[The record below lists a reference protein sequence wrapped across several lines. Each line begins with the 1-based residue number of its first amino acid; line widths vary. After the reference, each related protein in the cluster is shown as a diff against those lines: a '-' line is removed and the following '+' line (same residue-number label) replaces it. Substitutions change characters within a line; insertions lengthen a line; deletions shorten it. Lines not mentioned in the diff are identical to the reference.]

1 MIKFFRKIRYDLMG
15 GNKTGTYF
23 KYAFGEIVLVVIGIL
38 IALQINNW
46 NENRKSDTI
55 VKNYYNQI
63 LKDLAKDN
71 DRIYSD
77 LYYLESNIALHKD
90 FVENLP
96 TQKSPKAIIMSSA
109 KLKHTTPSNTRF
121 NANTIETLQTTGDIK
136 LISPDIRNKLI
147 ELKNNQDII
156 YRGSI
161 ANYELFLKQLGNA
174 TTLGY
179 NPNILLL
186 DGLDKVPKQLY
197 KDLKI
202 EDNYSE
208 IALAV
213 VSSYFAKDLGEQD
226 IFMRLKSIQ
235 DYTNSL
241 FTIINEEL
249 GNPYKDIERVLSEF
263 KSLNTLKHQGK
274 TADEIIVLVKEQDRE
289 NPDYNIS
296 EISINELGYSY
307 MNTLKNNSNALKVF
321 KLNTELY
328 PDAFSTHDSYGECL
342 LLMGDTENAIKA
354 YKKSLELNP
363 RSVSAIK
370 VLSELKVE
378 N

>member
-1 MIKFFRKIRYDLMG
+1 MIRFFRKIRYDLMKK
-15 GNKTGTYF
+15 NKTGKYL
-23 KYAFGEIVLVVIGIL
+23 KYAIGEILLVVIGIV

-63 LKDLAKDN
+63 LKDIAKDN

-90 FVENLP
+90 FAENLP
-96 TQKSPKAIIMSSA
+96 TQKNPKAIIMSSA

-136 LISPDIRNKLI
+136 LIPTDIRNKLI

-156 YRGSI
+156 YKGSI
-161 ANYELFLKQLGNA
+161 SNYELFLKELSNA
-174 TTLGY
+174 NTLGY

-186 DGLDKVPKQLY
+186 NGLDKVPKQLY

-202 EDNYSE
+202 ADNYSE
-208 IALAV
+208 IALIV
-213 VSSYFAKDLGEQD
+213 VSSYFSRDLAEQD

-241 FTIINEEL
+241 FIIINEEL

-263 KSLNTLKHQGK
+263 KSLNTLRHQGK
-274 TADEIIVLVKEQDRE
+274 TADEIIAVVKEQDRE

-296 EISINELGYSY
+296 KISINELGYSY
-307 MNTLKNNSNALKVF
+307 MNTLKHNSNALKVF

-328 PDAFSTHDSYGECL
+328 PDAFNTHDSYGECL
-342 LLMGDTENAIKA
+342 LLIA
-354 YKKSLELNP
+354 YG
-363 RSVSAIK
+363 
-370 VLSELKVE
+370 
-378 N
+378 

>member
-1 MIKFFRKIRYDLMG
+1 MIKFFRKIRRNMLTE
-15 GNKTGTYF
+15 NKTGTYF
-23 KYAFGEIVLVVIGIL
+23 KYAFGEIILVVIGIL

-55 VKNYYNQI
+55 VNNYYNQI

-71 DRIYSD
+71 DHIYSD

-96 TQKSPKAIIMSSA
+96 TQKSPKSIIMSSE
-109 KLKHTTPSNTRF
+109 KLRHTTSVSMF
-121 NANTIETLQTTGDIK
+121 NANTIETLQATGDIK
-136 LISPDIRNKLI
+136 LIPTDIRNKLI
-147 ELKNNQDII
+147 ELKNYQDII
-156 YRGSI
+156 YSASNG
-161 ANYELFLKQLGNA
+161 NYEQFLKELSNA
-174 TTLGY
+174 TILGY

-186 DGLDKVPKQLY
+186 NGIDKVPNQLY
-197 KDLKI
+197 KDLKV
-202 EDNYSE
+202 ENNYSE
-208 IALAV
+208 IALIV
-213 VSSYFAKDLGEQD
+213 VSSYFSKDLGEQN
-226 IFMRLKSIQ
+226 IFTNLKSIQ
-235 DYTNSL
+235 YYINSL
-241 FTIINEEL
+241 FTMINEEL

-263 KSLNTLKHQGK
+263 KSLNTLRDQGK
-274 TADEIIVLVKEQDRE
+274 TADEIIAIVKEQDRE

-296 EISINELGYSY
+296 EIFINELGYYY
-307 MNTLKNNSNALKVF
+307 MNTLKHNGNALKVF

-328 PDAFSTHDSYGECL
+328 PDAFITHQIYGECL